1 MSPCHLNFPVLTVA
15 VDPRGPSSFSAPQRL
30 SSRRRRG
37 SAVQSVCPASA
48 QRRVFTRFPH
58 PVLTLAVLSCSFC
71 TQRMNSGGGWG
82 GAGNTPHPLCP
93 GGNRKQTL
101 RRAPA
106 SPSPAP
112 CELHCLGC
120 RPPFPMSSTQR
131 LRLTGSTAPDSRHEP
146 KGAGL

>member
-71 TQRMNSGGGWG
+71 TQTLAGAGGGG
-82 GAGNTPHPLCP
+82 GEHP
-93 GGNRKQTL
+93 
-101 RRAPA
+101 APA
-106 SPSPAP
+106 VSWRQQEADPEKGPREPQP
-112 CELHCLGC
+112 CALRAALSGVQAAFPYVIDTTFEAHWIHC
-120 RPPFPMSSTQR
+120 TR
-131 LRLTGSTAPDSRHEP
+131 LSA
-146 KGAGL
+146 